1 MMAKTQILAD
11 ASAPPPRRRL
21 WLCADDYG
29 ISPAVGR
36 AIRDL
41 IDRRRLN
48 ATSVMVTAP
57 GFSAAEAQALAGVA
71 AAGSSVSG
79 TSAPGSSASRRA
91 AIGLHFTLTAPFKPA
106 SAAYRPAGG
115 DGAFLSLSRTFVAGL
130 RRQLDP
136 AALAAEA
143 ECQFTAFQAAFGHPP
158 DFVDGHQ
165 HVQVLPQVSDAV
177 LAAMKRLAP
186 GAWIRQ
192 CGRAIPSWHGWSLRG
207 WGDPKGVLLDRLSAG
222 LCARCARSG
231 VPTNPAFAGTYDFN
245 RAKDYDALFGTFL
258 RDLPD
263 GGVVMCHPGFVDAE
277 LQRLD
282 HFTAMREQEHAFFA
296 GDRFPAMLAAH
307 GMELASCAPS
317 GLRAL
322 A

>member
-1 MMAKTQILAD
+1 MKNQVPAD
-11 ASAPPPRRRL
+11 AAAPPPRRRL

-29 ISPAVGR
+29 ISPAVSR

-41 IDRRRLN
+41 IARGRLN

-57 GFSAAEAQALAGVA
+57 GFSAAEAQALASVA
-71 AAGSSVSG
+71 GPG
-79 TSAPGSSASRRA
+79 PGSTPGSPASRSA
-91 AIGLHFTLTAPFKPA
+91 VIGLHFTLTAPFKPA
-106 SAAYRPAGG
+106 SAAYRPVTG
-115 DGAFLSLSRTFVAGL
+115 DRAFLSLSRTFVAGL

-136 AALAAEA
+136 TALAAEA
-143 ECQFTAFQAAFGHPP
+143 ECQLAAFQAAFGRLP

-192 CGRAIPSWHGWSLRG
+192 CGRAISPWRG

-222 LCARCARSG
+222 LRARCAQAG
-231 VPTNPAFAGTYDFN
+231 VPTNPAFAGTYDFS
-245 RAKDYDALFGTFL
+245 RAKDYGAQFGVFL

-296 GDRFPAMLAAH
+296 SDRFPAVLAAH
-307 GMELASCAPS
+307 KMELA
-317 GLRAL
+317 
-322 A
+322 